1 MDWEIILREAEGMA
15 RCFKQNGVDLNEAKK
30 VLDYYVYK
38 RFDEEAMAC
47 YLQTMA
53 SNPPLRSKK
62 TQGYYQKLRD
72 LWLNWNT
79 GLKGRDKARAWGWAI
94 RLAKAGG

>member
-1 MDWEIILREAEGMA
+1 MDWEIITREAEGMA
-15 RCFKQNGVDLNEAKK
+15 RRFKQNGVDLNEAKK

-38 RFDEEAMAC
+38 RFDEEALVR
-47 YLQTMA
+47 YLQIMA
-53 SNPPLRSKK
+53 FNPPPRSKR
-62 TQGYYQKLRD
+62 TQRYYQKLYD